1 MSYWGHYETFKL
13 LFSDLYLL
21 ITCIC
26 SRALCGF
33 LSFRCLLYRYVQ
45 LHFCPDP
52 LLNQGVICAENTSV
66 KFFHAYVALSIAF
79 RPHTTF
85 TVDLVLISCNELILA
100 LKWRRKKKKWRK
112 GEEDGRGRGGKKKK
126 QIRDARKE
134 QARAVQIFSSMTWIL
149 SLCSKLGSVP
159 IKINSSLK
167 KTKKRQR

>member
-100 LKWRRKKKKWRK
+100 LKWRRKKKNEERGKK
-112 GEEDGRGRGGKKKK
+112 MEEEGEERKRSRLEMHEKSKPE
-126 QIRDARKE
+126 QFRSLARWPE
-134 QARAVQIFSSMTWIL
+134 FYYF
-149 SLCSKLGSVP
+149 VP
-159 IKINSSLK
+159 N
-167 KTKKRQR
+167 